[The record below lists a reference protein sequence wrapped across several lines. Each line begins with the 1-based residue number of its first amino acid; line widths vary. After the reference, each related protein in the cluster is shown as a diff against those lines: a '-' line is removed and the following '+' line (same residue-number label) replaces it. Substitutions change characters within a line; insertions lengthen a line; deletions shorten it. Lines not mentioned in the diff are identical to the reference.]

1 MPSFHSGQL
10 VTVSQ
15 GGASIDGIVFDTPG
29 IPRVVVA
36 VPDGEGGC
44 EFRTVHFATLKSRS
58 QKGPEDHALRR
69 LISATPAPAGHAGSS
84 ADKRSLRGLSGHT
97 GSRPH
102 RTTGR

>member
-10 VTVSQ
+10 VTLKQ
-15 GGASIDGIVFDTPG
+15 DGASLDGIVFDTPG

-36 VPDGEGGC
+36 VPDGKGAC
-44 EFRTVHFATLKSRS
+44 EFRTVHFKSLRSRS
-58 QKGPEDHALRR
+58 QKGADDDALRQ
-69 LISATPAPAGHAGSS
+69 LIKATPAPAGHGG
-84 ADKRSLRGLSGHT
+84 ADAATRSPRGLSGHT